1 MHGRGWLS
9 ATVTLTLHVH
19 TPTVSTPQNACT
31 PGIKD
36 MGGGQSNTKEPY
48 QVNDAAEGVITDLH
62 ATSQETLIKAQ
73 LKARKNRMK
82 EKKVR
87 KKGIKGTTGLD
98 ISSTGSMHHM
108 HHTDKGEES
117 VKVIT
122 DLARLSIHTLRS
134 EYSSRHA
141 SICS

>member
-1 MHGRGWLS
+1 
-9 ATVTLTLHVH
+9 
-19 TPTVSTPQNACT
+19 
-31 PGIKD
+31 

-48 QVNDAAEGVITDLH
+48 KVNDAAEGVITDLH

-117 VKVIT
+117 VKVIKE
-122 DLARLSIHTLRS
+122 ALR
-134 EYSSRHA
+134 RHFLFHA
-141 SICS
+141 LPQAVIGNAIACLYEVVVEKGSNIISQGDEGI